1 MSAADAPEVE
11 HIYRYLRPSTA
22 SPGADGVE
30 VTLAT
35 AGGCDAHPWLA
46 EGFVASPRPVAR
58 SLLLVAKVAAT
69 RFWMPP
75 SMVAAAVAAA
85 DPVVTVADEVVRFE
99 SCSLCC
105 GVYCRLDLDADA
117 FDGVL
122 HRPGTTNVDLN
133 PPVRAE
139 LARVGGRDPLR
150 LAIGN
155 DALEV
160 TTLSGSIVERR
171 VPLPARWVR
180 GFAEV
185 GVAMAGLEPVATLGS
200 AHARRLL
207 DSLPASAGRGVSWVV
222 PAGDGLRLASRAAP
236 GGAPVGGPERAR
248 VLRDLAPFV
257 RSLTVYGDRRSTAG
271 TSTTVWSVGLDG
283 ARVSIA
289 LSPSASRGF
298 SGEGGLLLALARAH
312 DGSGAA
318 VRANDPVVRPLDE
331 VQRALAGRAG
341 YDVDRASWFAREL
354 PFDRAALAGR
364 VRRLRDAQDLVA
376 DGGVAVTAPG
386 TARVA
391 SGEAVYGV
399 RLVEGRWRCT
409 CPWWG
414 RHGDERGPC
423 KHIVATVLAEGA
435 VNP

>member
-1 MSAADAPEVE
+1 MSAADVAEAE
-11 HIYRYLRPSTA
+11 HTYRYLRASTA
-22 SPGADGVE
+22 SPVPGGVE
-30 VTLAT
+30 VALAT
-35 AGGCDAHPWLA
+35 AGGCAAHPWLA
-46 EGFVASPRPVAR
+46 DGFVASPRPVAR

-85 DPVVTVADEVVRFE
+85 DPVVTVSDRVVRFE
-99 SCSLCC
+99 SCSVCC
-105 GVYCRLDLDADA
+105 GVYCRLDLDGEA
-117 FDGVL
+117 FDGTV
-122 HRPGTTNVDLN
+122 HRHGTTNVDCN
-133 PPVRAE
+133 PPLRAE

-150 LAIGN
+150 LAIGA
-155 DALEV
+155 DALAV

-185 GVAMAGLEPVATLGS
+185 GVAMAGLEPVATLGM
-200 AHARRLL
+200 AEARRLL
-207 DSLPASAGRGVSWVV
+207 DNLPAAPSRGASWVV
-222 PAGDGLRLASRAAP
+222 PTGGGLRLASRAAP
-236 GGAPVGGPERAR
+236 GGAPIGGPERAR

-271 TSTTVWSVGLDG
+271 TATTVWSAELEG
-283 ARVSIA
+283 ARVTIA

-298 SGEGGLLLALARAH
+298 SGEGGLLLALA
-312 DGSGAA
+312 GATA
-318 VRANDPVVRPLDE
+318 GASDAAARPVDE

-341 YDVDRASWFAREL
+341 YDVDQASWFARDL
-354 PFDRAALAGR
+354 PFDRSALAGR
-364 VRRLRDAQDLVA
+364 ARRLRDAQELVA
-376 DGGVAVTAPG
+376 GGGVAVTAPG
-386 TARVA
+386 TARVV
-391 SGEAVYGV
+391 SGDAVYGV

-423 KHIVATVLAEGA
+423 KHIVATVLAQGA
-435 VNP
+435 VSP